1 MKVYAA
7 HCDNVNL
14 EGEKT
19 VLFANDRYVNILND
33 LYMTTVVKDCVK
45 AIS

>member
-33 LYMTTVVKDCVK
+33 LYMTKIVKDCVIT
-45 AIS
+45 IS